1 MAPEALRPEDLLP
14 SLADTAALERYLEAV
29 EALRWDPEDGS
40 TEERVE
46 RARAA
51 MTDLRLGA
59 PLAPS
64 HYR

>member
-1 MAPEALRPEDLLP
+1 MATKATRPEDLLP
-14 SLADTAALERYLEAV
+14 SLADTATLERYRKAV
-29 EALRWDPEDGS
+29 EALRRDPEDGS

-51 MTDLRLGA
+51 MAGLRLGA